1 MQMHAVDSEIQ
12 VDDQKHSSDE
22 PTAMPTADVCPE
34 ELVIPGI
41 TEPTILRYFDTLN
54 SGDFRATAQL
64 FAATGQLYPPF
75 EEAIVGPEAIATYL
89 ETEARGMK
97 LVPRE
102 GISQVVE
109 QGMTEVKVTGKVQTP
124 LFGVNVSWYFLL
136 NEQGEILSVGVKLLA
151 ALEELLHLKR

>member
-1 MQMHAVDSEIQ
+1 MQECVIDSEIQ
-12 VDDQKHSSDE
+12 IDDQRHSLDKH
-22 PTAMPTADVCPE
+22 TATPATDACPE
-34 ELVIPGI
+34 ELGIPGI

-54 SGDFRATAQL
+54 SGDFQATAQL
-64 FAATGQLYPPF
+64 FAATGQLHPPF
-75 EEAIVGPEAIATYL
+75 EEAIIGPAAIATYL

-102 GISQVVE
+102 GISQAVE

-151 ALEELLHLKR
+151 ALEELLSLKR